1 MAKDNTGPL
10 AIGNEMRQF
19 DRKNREFYDS
29 LTPEEQKKFSP
40 YLMIRWGSAVEGSA
54 DLQQY
59 YLMATNERLNRYFF
73 DLSKNHRKLQWL
85 LATTVS
91 PGLGSHR
98 HKWIPPRKKSG
109 DSKHRRRI
117 EELFPHLRDDELDVL
132 AKINTPEEIDQYIQ
146 DLGQQ

>member
-10 AIGNEMRQF
+10 AIANEMRQF
-19 DRKNREFYDS
+19 DRKNRDFYDS
-29 LTPEEQKKFSP
+29 LTHEEKKKFSP

-59 YLMATNERLNRYFF
+59 YLMATNEKLNRYFF
-73 DLSKNHRKLQWL
+73 DLSKNHKKLQWL

-91 PGLGSHR
+91 PGLGVHR
-98 HKWIPPRKKSG
+98 HKWIPPGKR

-117 EELFPHLRDDELDVL
+117 AELFPHLRDDDLDVL
-132 AKINTPEEIDQYIQ
+132 AKINTPQDIDQYIQ
-146 DLGQQ
+146 DLGEQ